1 MKIGFSSMNTQFD
14 PMPAQLALAL
24 EERGFESLW
33 MGEHS
38 HIPVSRRSPYPA
50 GGEMPEPYKHMR
62 DPYVSLMS
70 AASVTSSLRLA
81 TGIALLMER
90 DVFSLAKAIATLDTL
105 SEGRVLI
112 GTGVGWNR
120 EEFENVSRGPW
131 DRRYGVMR
139 ETVAALRALWSEEE
153 PAFEGEY
160 IQFEPVWSYPKPA
173 QSGGPPVLFGAMGEM
188 GVRHCAQWAD
198 GWLPVDIA
206 LPDIAQSVGDYRELL
221 EKHGRTLGDAPITL
235 QCMVRPTKDDIL
247 RYRDLGIERVVVG
260 VEIDKWGEADHIF
273 PMIDDM
279 GSIIASLNG

>member
-14 PMPAQLALAL
+14 PLPAELASAL

-38 HIPVSRRSPYPA
+38 HIPVNRRSPYPA

-70 AASVTSSLRLA
+70 AAAVTSRLRLA

-90 DVFSLAKAIATLDTL
+90 DVFSLAKSIATLDTL

-120 EEFENVSRGPW
+120 EEFENVNRCPW
-131 DRRYGVMR
+131 DKRYGVMR
-139 ETVAALRALWSEEE
+139 ETVAALRTLWTSDE
-153 PAFEGEY
+153 PEFEGEH
-160 IQFEPVWSYPKPA
+160 IHFDAVWSYPKPA
-173 QSGGPPVLFGAMGEM
+173 QKSGPPILFGAMGAM
-188 GVRHCAQWAD
+188 GVRHSAQWAD

-206 LPDIAQSVGDYRELL
+206 LPDIAESIAGYRQLL
-221 EKHGRTLGDAPITL
+221 GEYGRTLDDAPITL
-235 QCMVRPTKDDIL
+235 QCMVRPSRDDLL
-247 RYRDLGIERVVVG
+247 RYQDLGIDRVVVG
-260 VEIDKWGEADHIF
+260 VEIDKWGQADHLF
-273 PMIDDM
+273 PMIDEI
-279 GSIIASLNG
+279 GTIIDSLG